1 MSPDSRSTRALRC
14 SVLPALLAG
23 GLLSGCAAVQRAAE
37 PAPPPPQVQ
46 APAPASAPVAPPPAP
61 SPAAE
66 VVEAIATPVRGAQ
79 PGAVRVDTSASS
91 ASLLLYAERLR
102 RMAPPE
108 LALELSRLGEMPE
121 QQRQAYED
129 MQLALALTQTR
140 VPSDGVRA
148 QALIQRV
155 LANTREEVRGLHPL
169 AWMLA
174 SRYNDQKRLEET
186 IDKQNQQLR
195 DNQRRIDQ
203 LNERLEAVRAIE
215 RSLTARPAPP
225 ASAPANGMPRPSP

>member
-1 MSPDSRSTRALRC
+1 
-14 SVLPALLAG
+14 
-23 GLLSGCAAVQRAAE
+23 
-37 PAPPPPQVQ
+37 
-46 APAPASAPVAPPPAP
+46 
-61 SPAAE
+61 
-66 VVEAIATPVRGAQ
+66 
-79 PGAVRVDTSASS
+79 
-91 ASLLLYAERLR
+91 
-102 RMAPPE
+102 
-108 LALELSRLGEMPE
+108 
-121 QQRQAYED
+121 

-174 SRYNDQKRLEET
+174 SRYNDQKRLEEQ

-215 RSLTARPAPP
+215 RSLTARPSPPP
-225 ASAPANGMPRPSP
+225 ASAPANGVPRPSP